1 MSHSDNTLLSQTKE
15 LFTTGP
21 NGTHEIV
28 DLSFQLYEADGNVSD
43 YRLEA
48 DAKIK
53 TGIHTSDIIGTLSVD
68 VNHMLNDPLPVSL
81 YVFERQLDLAYT
93 YELSGVE
100 TLSYDALNYLNN
112 IKREHIKD
120 VALALYDYHLA
131 KINA

>member
-53 TGIHTSDIIGTLSVD
+53 TGVHTTDIIGTLSVD

-100 TLSYDALNYLNN
+100 TLSYDTLNYLNN
-112 IKREHIKD
+112 VKREHIKG

-131 KINA
+131 KIEA